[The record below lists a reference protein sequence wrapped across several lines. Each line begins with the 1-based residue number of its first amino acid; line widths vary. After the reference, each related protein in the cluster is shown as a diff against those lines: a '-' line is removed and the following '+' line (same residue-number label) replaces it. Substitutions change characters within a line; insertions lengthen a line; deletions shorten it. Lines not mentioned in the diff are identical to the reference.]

1 MQLSGDVPMSKSDQY
16 LSVLGDSCPVPLI
29 KITRKLADLKDGQV
43 LSITGDDPIFES
55 SIRDYCE
62 ANDLEIIDVTHLDRD
77 QVTILIRKTSG

>member
-1 MQLSGDVPMSKSDQY
+1 MQSFGDVPMSKSDQH

-29 KITRKLADLKDGQV
+29 KITRKLADLKDGQI

-62 ANDLEIIDVTHLDRD
+62 ANNLEVIDVTHVDHNE
-77 QVTILIRKTSG
+77 VTILIRKTPG